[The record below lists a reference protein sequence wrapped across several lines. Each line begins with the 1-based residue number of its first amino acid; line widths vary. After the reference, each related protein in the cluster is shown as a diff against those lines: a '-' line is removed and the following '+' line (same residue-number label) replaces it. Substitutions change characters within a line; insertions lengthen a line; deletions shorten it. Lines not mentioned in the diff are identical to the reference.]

1 MTTTIDHLKARK
13 QELLA
18 ELELA
23 KLEGNKELERHIK
36 FDLTTIEIYIKKER
50 S

>member
-1 MTTTIDHLKARK
+1 MNPVIDRLKSRK
-13 QELLA
+13 SELLA

-36 FDLTTIEIYIKKER
+36 FDLTTIEIYIKKEQ